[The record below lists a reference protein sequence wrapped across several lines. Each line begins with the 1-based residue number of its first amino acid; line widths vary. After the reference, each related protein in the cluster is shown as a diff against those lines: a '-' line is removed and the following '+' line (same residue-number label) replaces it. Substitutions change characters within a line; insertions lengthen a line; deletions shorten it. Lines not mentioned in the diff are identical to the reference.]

1 ALLEV
6 LYGTGIRV
14 SECVG
19 LKLSSI
25 DFSVGTILVLGK
37 GRKERHVPFGE
48 YAKTALERYIEKGR
62 KELEQKNKKFDNNE
76 ILFLNLRGNTKISKE
91 KYIKKNRKKNTKKN
105 KTLNNNEFLFLN
117 ARGTPITTR
126 GVRYVLNKIVE
137 NAATTVS
144 IHPHKLR
151 HTFATHLLNEGAD

>member
-1 ALLEV
+1 QDGKGNKDLLEM

-14 SECVG
+14 IECVG

-25 DFSVGTILVLGK
+25 DFSVSNILVLGK

-62 KELEQKNKKFDNNE
+62 KELAQ
-76 ILFLNLRGNTKISKE
+76 
-91 KYIKKNRKKNTKKN
+91 KN
-105 KTLNNNEFLFLN
+105 KTLDNNEFLFLN

-137 NAATTVS
+137 NAATT
-144 IHPHKLR
+144 
-151 HTFATHLLNEGAD
+151 